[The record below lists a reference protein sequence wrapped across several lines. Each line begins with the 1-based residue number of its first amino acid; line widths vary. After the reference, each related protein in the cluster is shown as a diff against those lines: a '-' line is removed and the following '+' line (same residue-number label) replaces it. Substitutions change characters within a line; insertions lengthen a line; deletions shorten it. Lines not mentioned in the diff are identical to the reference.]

1 MDSRRGSSMWVW
13 VAGHSWLSILVVTL
27 LPMVVRL
34 ALLPVFPMP
43 TPNVEDEFSHLLLA
57 DTLASGRLAN
67 PPHPFWEHFETVYEL
82 QQPTYSSIYPPGHG
96 LVLAVGQVIGRH
108 PW

>member
-57 DTLASGRLAN
+57 GHARIGTPR
-67 PPHPFWEHFETVYEL
+67 
-82 QQPTYSSIYPPGHG
+82 QPSPSILGA
-96 LVLAVGQVIGRH
+96 L
-108 PW
+108 